1 MGRTKIEIGE
11 NEVSNFKNGKCKISV
26 SNFYGFNNENGLW
39 GYINLEGKT
48 VIPILY
54 ENADDFT
61 NGFGLV
67 EQNGMRFYV
76 DEKGTRYLQE

>member
-11 NEVSNFKNGKCKISV
+11 NEVSNFKNGKFKIFV
-26 SNFYGFNNENGLW
+26 SNFYVFYNENGLW
-39 GYINLEGKT
+39 GYINFEGKT

-61 NGFGLV
+61 NGYGI
-67 EQNGMRFYV
+67 G
-76 DEKGTRYLQE
+76 